1 MEMIIKFSRK
11 SVTGATY
18 RGIGGNGGGEWSGR
32 PGWLSPRDGKMNILN
47 EIIRFSALNKF

>member
-1 MEMIIKFSRK
+1 MIIKFSRK